1 MTKMLN
7 TKIILGYLGFIPFGA
22 FTILPWILGE
32 KWLRPSLITLVIYG
46 AIILSF
52 LAGIIWQSSKKQS
65 DLVSAIVL
73 SLLGF
78 TSVFLFTVNIMIPL
92 IVLTLCFPLC
102 YLQEKRISEGFADE
116 DYASLRLNLTT
127 GVTACFVLSIFSAI
141 GLFTQ

>member
-1 MTKMLN
+1 MLN

-32 KWLRPSLITLVIYG
+32 KWLRPSLISLVIYG

-102 YLQEKRISEGFADE
+102 YLQEKRISESFADE

-127 GVTACFVLSIFSAI
+127 GVTACFVLSTFSRI

>member
-102 YLQEKRISEGFADE
+102 YLQEKRISESFADE

-127 GVTACFVLSIFSAI
+127 GVTACFVLSTFSTI

>member
-1 MTKMLN
+1 MLK
-7 TKIILGYLGFIPFGA
+7 TKIILGYLGFLPFAA

-32 KWLRPSLITLVIYG
+32 NWLRPSLISLVIYG

-65 DLVSAIVL
+65 DLIIAIVF

-78 TSVFLFTVNIMIPL
+78 ASVFLFTVNIMIPL
-92 IVLTLCFPLC
+92 IVLTICFPLC
-102 YLQEKRISEGFADE
+102 YLQEKRTSESFNDE

-127 GVTACFVLSIFSAI
+127 GVTACFVLSIFSTI